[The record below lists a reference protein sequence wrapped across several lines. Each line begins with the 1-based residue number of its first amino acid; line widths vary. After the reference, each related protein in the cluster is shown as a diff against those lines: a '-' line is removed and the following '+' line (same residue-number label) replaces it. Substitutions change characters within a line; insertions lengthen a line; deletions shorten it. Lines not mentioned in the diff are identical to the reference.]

1 MKILLDTNA
10 LIWFAN
16 GDKKLSQ
23 NAIDS
28 IENPENE
35 KFVSVASIWEIAIKK
50 SIGKLDFPFDLN
62 NLVDILENNGFF
74 ILDILSK
81 HATAIEILPLVH
93 RDPFDRI
100 IFAQALTEEMQLI
113 SVDKI
118 FDDYLV
124 GTMVSRIW

>member
-16 GDKKLSQ
+16 GDEKLSR

-74 ILDILSK
+74 MLDILSK
-81 HATAIEILPLVH
+81 HAIAIEILPLIH

>member
-35 KFVSVASIWEIAIKK
+35 QFVSVASIWEIAIKK